1 MDKSLWKKIEPLLI
15 ACEELPKEDVLDYLN
30 SQTNDQELIER
41 VLHYLNFSNQSNTIF
56 SSIIGEAVQSSIE
69 LSEEGIPKKVGPYSI
84 IEKIARGGMG
94 TVYLAQ
100 RDDDI
105 YDKKVVIK
113 IVNGILS
120 EQHKYRFQQE
130 RKILAKLQHQ
140 NIAQIIDGGSVDSGQ
155 HYLIMEYVE
164 GIRIDRYC
172 DKNDLSIEQ
181 RIKLFKQVAEAARY
195 AHRNLIVHRDIKPS
209 NILVD
214 NSGNAKL
221 LDFGIAKILNPEEE
235 MDLGLTRTHMRLMT
249 PEYASPEQV
258 KGEDITLL
266 SDVYSLG
273 ALLYE
278 LIVGAAPIVITS
290 SSPAEIERTICETT
304 PVRLRTSLKRQDSN
318 RVIDKKLINSSLVKD
333 LDNILLKALRKE
345 PENRYETVKLFID
358 DLDNLLNNKPV
369 TASPISKLYLASKF
383 IKRNLWQSLLA
394 GVSATAIAG
403 LISIQY
409 ISNKKLQQ
417 EKEEAET
424 QAEISRQT
432 ANYFSKLIESA
443 DPEFFQGREITVR
456 EALDQS
462 VDELLAT
469 DELNGKIKSRLLHM
483 LGRVYRNRNN
493 PEKSLPLQ
501 AKAIELREAHD
512 DGKPSYQL
520 GQMYGEYGDNLRQ
533 LNRYDLAPEAFEKSI
548 AILEQLTDDLSI
560 KERANTYNN
569 SGIVYSHIGNYQRA
583 KEVLEYA
590 IELTP
595 EPTGQKSSYYFNYAR
610 NFLFQKKLKLAQEFY
625 QKSYDLKLDIYG
637 PLQRR
642 TLNTLYGMAL
652 TEYELGNYKKAKN
665 QMELTLTERIKMFGD
680 DNSIVESTRS
690 FLMLMHAKLD
700 EWEQAETIFK
710 RLRNKAF
717 DEDFKL
723 VENSNLPRMATYIEI
738 KNDKELALNYWS
750 LQLDY
755 LQANQP
761 HRTRSIH
768 IAYYNKL
775 RLLHE
780 LKKSHE
786 LTVLDKAFFQTVKDY
801 YPKDSL
807 EVARINYLEAQYLN
821 RVDSELTNSI
831 LKALNSEIIDDFK
844 KSLFA
849 SQPELN

>member
-15 ACEELPKEDVLDYLN
+15 ACEELPKEKVLDYLN
-30 SQTNDQELIER
+30 SQTQDQELIER
-41 VLHYLNFSNQSNTIF
+41 VLHYLNFSDQSNTIF

-69 LSEEGIPKKVGPYSI
+69 VSEAGIPTKVGPYSI

-120 EQHKYRFQQE
+120 EQHKYRFKQE

-181 RIKLFKQVAEAARY
+181 RIKLFKQVAEAVRY

-278 LIVGAAPIVITS
+278 LIVGAAPIVIKST
-290 SSPAEIERTICETT
+290 SPAEIERTICETT
-304 PVRLRTSLKRQDSN
+304 PIKLSTSLKRQGQN
-318 RVIDKKLINSSLVKD
+318 RVIDKKLIDSSLVKD

-345 PENRYETVKLFID
+345 PENRYESVKLLID

-369 TASPISKLYLASKF
+369 SASPISKLYLTSKF
-383 IKRNLWQSLLA
+383 IKRNLWQTLFSGVTVIALA
-394 GVSATAIAG
+394 A
-403 LISIQY
+403 LITTQYFSNIQLA
-409 ISNKKLQQ
+409 KEKQ
-417 EKEEAET
+417 EAQT
-424 QAEISRQT
+424 QAEIANQT

-443 DPEFFQGREITVR
+443 DPEFFQGREITVK
-456 EALDQS
+456 EALEQS
-462 VDELLAT
+462 VDDLIAT
-469 DELNGKIKSRLLHM
+469 DELNNKVKARLLHM
-483 LGRVYRNRNN
+483 LQRVFRNRNDFD
-493 PEKSLPLQ
+493 KSLKILET
-501 AKAIELREAHD
+501 AIMLREKYD
-512 DGKPSYQL
+512 KGKPSYIL

-533 LNRYDLAPEAFEKSI
+533 LNRHDLAPAAFEKSI
-548 AILEQLTDDLSI
+548 AILEHLTDDLSV

-569 SGIVYSHIGNYQRA
+569 SGIVYSHIGKYQRA
-583 KEVLEYA
+583 KEVLEFA

-595 EPTGQKSSYYFNYAR
+595 EPTGQKSSYYYNYGR
-610 NFLFQKKLKLAQEFY
+610 NFLFQKKLKQAQDFY
-625 QKSYDLKLDIYG
+625 QKSYDLKLEIYG

-642 TLNTLYGMAL
+642 TLNTLGGMAL
-652 TEYELGNYKKAKN
+652 TEYELGNYQKAKE
-665 QMELTLTERIKMFGD
+665 QMEITLIERAKMFGN
-680 DNSIVESTRS
+680 DNSLVESTRS
-690 FLMLMHAKLD
+690 QLMLIYAKLGDWEKAENIYNKHQEQSYD
-700 EWEQAETIFK
+700 ENLNLINNSHLPRIARYIELKGNKEQALI
-710 RLRNKAF
+710 
-717 DEDFKL
+717 
-723 VENSNLPRMATYIEI
+723 
-738 KNDKELALNYWS
+738 YWTQ
-750 LQLDY
+750 QLDY
-755 LQANQP
+755 LLIKQP

-768 IAYYNKL
+768 IAHYNKL
-775 RLLHE
+775 RLLQE
-780 LKKSHE
+780 TSALE
-786 LTVLDKAFFQTVKDY
+786 TLTSKDNEFFKTIRDY
-801 YPKDSL
+801 YPGDSL
-807 EVARINYLEAQYLN
+807 EVARINLLEAQIKN
-821 RVDSELTNSI
+821 SVDSNLVNSI
-831 LKALNSEIIDDFK
+831 LELLSPEIIDPFK
-844 KSLFA
+844 DQLTQLQ
-849 SQPELN
+849 SQLN

>member
-15 ACEELPKEDVLDYLN
+15 ACEELPKEEVLDYLN
-30 SQTNDQELIER
+30 SQTQDQELIER
-41 VLHYLNFSNQSNTIF
+41 VLHYLNFSDQSNTIF

-69 LSEEGIPKKVGPYSI
+69 VSEAGIPTKVGPYSI

-164 GIRIDRYC
+164 GVRIDRYC
-172 DKNDLSIEQ
+172 EQ
-181 RIKLFKQVAEAARY
+181 NQLNIKERIKLFKQVAEAVRY

-266 SDVYSLG
+266 SDIYSLG

-278 LIVGAAPIVITS
+278 LIVGAAPIVINST
-290 SSPAEIERTICETT
+290 SPAEIERTICETS
-304 PVRLRTSLKRQDSN
+304 PVKLSTSLKRQETN

-345 PENRYETVKLFID
+345 PENRYESVKLFID

-369 TASPISKLYLASKF
+369 SASPISKLYLASKF
-383 IKRNLWQSLLA
+383 IKRNLWQTMLA
-394 GVSATAIAG
+394 GVMAVALAG
-403 LISIQY
+403 LFSMQY
-409 ISNKKLQQ
+409 FNNLQL
-417 EKEEAET
+417 EKEKQEAQT
-424 QAEISRQT
+424 QAEIANQT

-443 DPEFFQGREITVR
+443 DPEFFQGREITVK
-456 EALDQS
+456 EALEQS
-462 VDELLAT
+462 VDDLITT
-469 DELNGKIKSRLLHM
+469 DELNNKVKARLLHM
-483 LGRVYRNRNN
+483 LQRVFRNRSDYD
-493 PEKSLPLQ
+493 KSLTILET
-501 AKAIELREAHD
+501 AITLREEYD
-512 DGKPSYQL
+512 QGKPSYIL

-533 LNRYDLAPEAFEKSI
+533 LNRHDLAPAAFEKSI

-569 SGIVYSHIGNYQRA
+569 SGIVYSHIGKYQRA
-583 KEVLEYA
+583 KEVLEFA

-595 EPTGQKSSYYFNYAR
+595 EPTGQKSSYYYNYGR
-610 NFLFQKKLKLAQEFY
+610 NFLFQKKLKQAQDFY
-625 QKSYDLKLDIYG
+625 QKSYDLKLEIYG

-642 TLNTLYGMAL
+642 TLNTLSGMAL
-652 TEYELGNYKKAKN
+652 TEYELGNYKKAKE
-665 QMELTLTERIKMFGD
+665 QMELTLTERAKMFGD
-680 DNSIVESTRS
+680 DNSLVESTRS
-690 FLMLMHAKLD
+690 QLMLIYAKLD
-700 EWEQAETIFK
+700 EWEKAENIY
-710 RLRNKAF
+710 NKHKEQSF
-717 DEDFKL
+717 DEEL
-723 VENSNLPRMATYIEI
+723 NVINNSHLSRMARYIEF
-738 KNDKELALNYWS
+738 KGNKEQALKYWMQ
-750 LQLDY
+750 QLGY
-755 LQANQP
+755 LLTNQP
-761 HRTRSIH
+761 HRARSIH
-768 IAYYNKL
+768 IAHYNKL

-780 LKKSHE
+780 TSGIGQ
-786 LTVLDKAFFQTVKDY
+786 LTSKDEEFFQTIKNY
-801 YPKDSL
+801 YPEDSL
-807 EVARINYLEAQYLN
+807 EVVRANILEAKILGNLTASLVETTLN
-821 RVDSELTNSI
+821 
-831 LKALNSEIIDDFK
+831 KLNPEIIDPFK
-844 KSLFA
+844 DELIELQ
-849 SQPELN
+849 SQLN